1 VTAQREPTPPPGPR
15 AAATPQATAR
25 GGAPDPDFRCSVAS
39 SDLEEPLLGSAST
52 VRAFLLVEE
61 PGPWGVDALRDSRLP
76 EAVKEFLQD
85 LQRRS
90 RVRPLLVRRQDRRR
104 PDRRQVFAAFVR
116 GPRPWLEATS
126 VADLREICDLDL
138 SDLAEGTSPGLT
150 PHPDPLFAVC
160 THGRHDACCAER
172 GRPLC
177 QAMRGAAPD
186 EAWEVSH
193 IGGDRFAANMLV
205 LPHGLYYGRLTPADA
220 GPLVRAHHEGTLD
233 LAHLRGRCAYPF
245 AVQAAEVYLRRHT
258 GIDTVEPLDV
268 TDGQREDV
276 DTRVSFR
283 HHGSAWTVAVRTV
296 RGEPRPLTCRAEAPG
311 RGLTHRLLGIE
322 P

>member
-1 VTAQREPTPPPGPR
+1 VTARREPTPPQGPR
-15 AAATPQATAR
+15 TAAAPRGTG
-25 GGAPDPDFRCSVAS
+25 GGASDPGFRCSVAS
-39 SDLEEPLLGSAST
+39 SGLEEPLLGSAST

-76 EAVKEFLQD
+76 DGVKESLHD

-90 RVRPLLVRRQDRRR
+90 RIRPLLIRRQDRRR
-104 PDRRQVFAAFVR
+104 PDRRQVFAAYVR

-126 VADLREICDLDL
+126 VADLREIDDLDL
-138 SDLAEGTSPGLT
+138 TGLAEGNSPGLT
-150 PHPDPLFAVC
+150 PHPEPLFAVC

-177 QAMRGAAPD
+177 QAMRSAAPD
-186 EAWEVSH
+186 QAWEVSH
-193 IGGDRFAANMLV
+193 IGGDRFAANALV
-205 LPHGLYYGRLTPADA
+205 LPHGLYYGRLSPTDA
-220 GPLVRAHHEGTLD
+220 APLVGAHHEGRLD

-258 GIDTVEPLDV
+258 GVDTVEPLDV
-268 TDGQREDV
+268 ADARREDT
-276 DTRVSFR
+276 DTRVTFR
-283 HHGSAWTVAVRTV
+283 HRGTAWTVSVRTE
-296 RGEPRPLTCRAEAPG
+296 RGEPRQLTCRAEAPG

-322 P
+322 S